1 MKSFEKNNI
10 YGFRRSKVTKSLCGA
25 ILGATIIFGG
35 NQLAEPVLGSLTDNF
50 ISTVHADEIENYAM
64 TYSLPGERPTKT
76 GNFEVTFIEV
86 DSNNKPTLKGYSTM
100 DMVHDLYK
108 NKPFEGARRTTH
120 VGAGEYSKG
129 WFLTYNDYDRANPD
143 ADKESPRNIFKKG
156 SMFYRGKAKEPFQV
170 VKTDL
175 VVDNA
180 NDLNNTGRFIV
191 YVKPTQT
198 AKVTSYAKPVTESNN
213 FSNPSRPNKQS
224 GYTSPEITEYLNT
237 INNPRN
243 SQPINSYRSNGQ
255 MTVDFLTLNRNKA
268 TGEQVQSGY
277 LTVQYK
283 ILSDNGQTEN
293 ADVYKVHPVGSGGTT
308 INVGVTEYTDG
319 WKINDSNLY
328 EANSVSSKLN
338 IRNQFEYNGKRYELV
353 TAEGII
359 NLNSN
364 EQNKGNY
371 VVYLKEYKNEEKD
384 KQGKHYLESQ
394 EKAKQFEAEKVAKE
408 KAAKVEQERIAK
420 EKAAKAEQERVVK
433 EKAAK
438 AEQERVA
445 KEKAAKTEAEKVAKE
460 KAAKAESE
468 KVAKEKAAKA
478 EQERIAKEKAAKAEA
493 ERVAKEKAVK
503 AEQERVAKEKA
514 AKAEAERVAKEKA
527 IKEKEALVEKAIE
540 EVNKS
545 EVMNLVTEKSEL
557 KVTRFI
563 DEEGK
568 DLKDPVEGEIK
579 ADKYIKNDK
588 GFITHEF
595 DKTETIE
602 GITTHKYKK
611 IVVDKGLPAIKEDET
626 LDTSKIS
633 NSNNAE
639 TPSKETKV
647 ENKSETT
654 KEVKSEKETTV
665 KPETKLEDK
674 SQSVKPDKKVD
685 EDKMANLVDEV
696 NNADEVKNLVAEKDE
711 LKVTKF
717 VTKDGKEIKEAEVG
731 EHKDKEIKDKDGN
744 VYELETTETKDGIT
758 TNVYKL
764 KETTAETNKVTSEE
778 NKETS
783 DNKEVTEGTK
793 SEVKEDV
800 KVEDN
805 KEVKSEK
812 VNESKPSDEVKNL
825 VAEKDELKVTRF
837 VTKDG
842 KEIKDAEVGEN
853 KNKEIK
859 DKDGNVYE
867 LETTETKDGITT
879 NVYKLKSKKSDEDKI
894 SDLVD
899 EVNKADEKDSDATK
913 ALVNKKEELKVTRF
927 LNDKGKEIKES
938 VVGENKDKE
947 IKDKDGNVYELE
959 STDTTDGI
967 TTNFYKLKKDKA
979 EEKSDDKKS
988 EKDLKSK
995 EDKKSDKEI
1004 KNETKDLKSE
1014 NKPSNKSNDS
1024 NSSSSKG
1031 FTQESGSSTR
1041 QLPNTNT
1048 GNEYGAALAGAS
1060 LLTVGL
1066 ASIAMRN
1073 KKFRSEK

>member
-10 YGFRRSKVTKSLCGA
+10 YGFRKSKVTKSLCGA

-35 NQLAEPVLGSLTDNF
+35 NQLTEPVLGSLTDNL

-76 GNFEVTFIEV
+76 GNFEVTFVEV

-143 ADKESPRNIFKKG
+143 ADQESPRNIFKKG
-156 SMFYRGKAKEPFQV
+156 SMFYRGRAKEPFQV

-198 AKVTSYAKPVTESNN
+198 ARVTSYAKPVTESNN
-213 FSNPSRPNKQS
+213 FSNQSRPNKQS

-283 ILSDNGQTEN
+283 ILSDDGQTEN

-384 KQGKHYLESQ
+384 KQSKYYLESQ
-394 EKAKQFEAEKVAKE
+394 EKAKQFEAERVA
-408 KAAKVEQERIAK
+408 
-420 EKAAKAEQERVVK
+420 K

-445 KEKAAKTEAEKVAKE
+445 KEKAAK
-460 KAAKAESE
+460 
-468 KVAKEKAAKA
+468 
-478 EQERIAKEKAAKAEA
+478 AEA
-493 ERVAKEKAVK
+493 ERVAKEKS
-503 AEQERVAKEKA
+503 

-540 EVNKS
+540 EVNKP

-563 DEEGK
+563 DEDGK

-626 LDTSKIS
+626 LETSKIS

-685 EDKMANLVDEV
+685 EDKISDLVDEV
-696 NNADEVKNLVAEKDE
+696 NNVDEVKNLVAEKDE
-711 LKVTKF
+711 LKVTRF
-717 VTKDGKEIKEAEVG
+717 VTKDGKEIKDAEVG

-778 NKETS
+778 NKE
-783 DNKEVTEGTK
+783 VTEDSKSETKENK

-805 KEVKSEK
+805 KETS
-812 VNESKPSDEVKNL
+812 NETKPSDEVKNL
-825 VAEKDELKVTRF
+825 VAEKDELKVTKF

-853 KNKEIK
+853 KDKEIK

-879 NVYKLKSKKSDEDKI
+879 NVYKLKSESKKSDEDKMAN
-894 SDLVD
+894 LVD
-899 EVNKADEKDSDATK
+899 EVNKADEKGSDATK
-913 ALVNKKEELKVTRF
+913 ALVNEKEELKVTRF

-967 TTNFYKLKKDKA
+967 TTNFYKLKEDKA

-1004 KNETKDLKSE
+1004 KDETKPLNKSE

-1024 NSSSSKG
+1024 NSSSSKE

>member
-10 YGFRRSKVTKSLCGA
+10 YGFRKSKVTKSLCGA

-120 VGAGEYSKG
+120 VGAGKYSKG

-143 ADKESPRNIFKKG
+143 ADQESPRNIFKKG

-170 VKTDL
+170 VKTNL
-175 VVDNA
+175 VVDNE
-180 NDLNNTGRFIV
+180 NDLSNTGRFIV

-198 AKVTSYAKPVTESNN
+198 ARVTSYAKPVTESN
-213 FSNPSRPNKQS
+213 S
-224 GYTSPEITEYLNT
+224 

-364 EQNKGNY
+364 EENKGNY

-384 KQGKHYLESQ
+384 KQGKYYLESQ
-394 EKAKQFEAEKVAKE
+394 EKAKQFEAERV
-408 KAAKVEQERIAK
+408 AK
-420 EKAAKAEQERVVK
+420 EKAAKAEQERVTKEKAAKAEAEKVAKEKAVKAEQERVAK

-445 KEKAAKTEAEKVAKE
+445 KEKAA
-460 KAAKAESE
+460 
-468 KVAKEKAAKA
+468 
-478 EQERIAKEKAAKAEA
+478 
-493 ERVAKEKAVK
+493 K

-540 EVNKS
+540 EVNKP
-545 EVMNLVTEKSEL
+545 EIMNLVTDKSEL

-563 DEEGK
+563 DEDGK

-654 KEVKSEKETTV
+654 KEVKSEKETTA

-674 SQSVKPDKKVD
+674 SQSVKPDKKAD
-685 EDKMANLVDEV
+685 EDKMSNLVDEV
-696 NNADEVKNLVAEKDE
+696 NNTDEVKNLVAEKDE
-711 LKVTKF
+711 LKVTRF

-805 KEVKSEK
+805 KETS
-812 VNESKPSDEVKNL
+812 NETKPSDEVKNL

-842 KEIKDAEVGEN
+842 KEIKEAEVGEN

-879 NVYKLKSKKSDEDKI
+879 NVYKLKSESKKSAEDKI

-899 EVNKADEKDSDATK
+899 EVNKVDEKDSDATK
-913 ALVNKKEELKVTRF
+913 ALVNEKEELKVTRF

-967 TTNFYKLKKDKA
+967 TTNFYKLKEDKA

-1004 KNETKDLKSE
+1004 KDETKSLNKSE

>member
-10 YGFRRSKVTKSLCGA
+10 YGFRKSKVTKSLCGA

-64 TYSLPGERPTKT
+64 TYSLPGDKPTKT

-120 VGAGEYSKG
+120 VGAGKYSKG

-143 ADKESPRNIFKKG
+143 ADQESPRNIFKKG

-170 VKTDL
+170 VKTNL
-175 VVDNA
+175 VVDNE
-180 NDLNNTGRFIV
+180 NDLSNTGRFIV

-198 AKVTSYAKPVTESNN
+198 AKVTSYAKPVTESN
-213 FSNPSRPNKQS
+213 S
-224 GYTSPEITEYLNT
+224 

-384 KQGKHYLESQ
+384 KQGKYYLESQ
-394 EKAKQFEAEKVAKE
+394 EKAKQFEAERV
-408 KAAKVEQERIAK
+408 AK
-420 EKAAKAEQERVVK
+420 EKAAKAEQER
-433 EKAAK
+433 
-438 AEQERVA
+438 
-445 KEKAAKTEAEKVAKE
+445 
-460 KAAKAESE
+460 
-468 KVAKEKAAKA
+468 VAKEKAAKA
-478 EQERIAKEKAAKAEA
+478 EQERIAKEKAAKAE
-493 ERVAKEKAVK
+493 
-503 AEQERVAKEKA
+503 QERVAKEKA
-514 AKAEAERVAKEKA
+514 AKAEAEKVAKEKAAKAEAERVAKEKAAKAEAERIAKEKA

-540 EVNKS
+540 EVNKP
-545 EVMNLVTEKSEL
+545 EIMNLVTDKSEL

-563 DEEGK
+563 DEDGK

-611 IVVDKGLPAIKEDET
+611 IVVDKGLPSIKEDET

-674 SQSVKPDKKVD
+674 SQSVKPDKKAD
-685 EDKMANLVDEV
+685 EDKMSNLVDEV
-696 NNADEVKNLVAEKDE
+696 NNTDEVKNLVAEKDE
-711 LKVTKF
+711 LKVTRF

-805 KEVKSEK
+805 KETS
-812 VNESKPSDEVKNL
+812 NETKPSDEVKNL

-842 KEIKDAEVGEN
+842 KEIKDAVIGEN
-853 KNKEIK
+853 KDKEIK

-879 NVYKLKSKKSDEDKI
+879 NVYKLKSETKKSDEDKI

-938 VVGENKDKE
+938 VVGENQDKG

-959 STDTTDGI
+959 SIDTADGI
-967 TTNFYKLKKDKA
+967 TTNFYKLKEDKT

-1004 KNETKDLKSE
+1004 KDETKSLNKSE
-1014 NKPSNKSNDS
+1014 NKPTNKSNDS

-1031 FTQESGSSTR
+1031 FSQESGSSTR
-1041 QLPNTNT
+1041 KLPNTNT

>member
-10 YGFRRSKVTKSLCGA
+10 YGFRKSKVTKSLCGA

-64 TYSLPGERPTKT
+64 TYSLPGDKPTKT
-76 GNFEVTFIEV
+76 GNFEVTFVEV

-129 WFLTYNDYDRANPD
+129 WFLTYSDYDRANPD

-198 AKVTSYAKPVTESNN
+198 ARVTSYAKPVTESN
-213 FSNPSRPNKQS
+213 S
-224 GYTSPEITEYLNT
+224 

-384 KQGKHYLESQ
+384 KQGKYYLESQ

-408 KAAKVEQERIAK
+408 KAAK
-420 EKAAKAEQERVVK
+420 
-433 EKAAK
+433 
-438 AEQERVA
+438 
-445 KEKAAKTEAEKVAKE
+445 
-460 KAAKAESE
+460 
-468 KVAKEKAAKA
+468 A
-478 EQERIAKEKAAKAEA
+478 EQERI
-493 ERVAKEKAVK
+493 
-503 AEQERVAKEKA
+503 
-514 AKAEAERVAKEKA
+514 AKEKA

-540 EVNKS
+540 EVNKP
-545 EVMNLVTEKSEL
+545 EIMNLVTDKSEL

-563 DEEGK
+563 DEDGK

-611 IVVDKGLPAIKEDET
+611 IVVDKGLPSIKEDET

>member
-10 YGFRRSKVTKSLCGA
+10 YGFRKSKVTKSLCGA

-35 NQLAEPVLGSLTDNF
+35 NQLTEPVLGSLTDNL

-76 GNFEVTFIEV
+76 GNFEVTFVEV

-143 ADKESPRNIFKKG
+143 ADQESPRNIFKKG
-156 SMFYRGKAKEPFQV
+156 SMFYRGRAKEPFQV

-198 AKVTSYAKPVTESNN
+198 ARVTSYAKPVTESNN
-213 FSNPSRPNKQS
+213 FSNQSRPNKQS

-283 ILSDNGQTEN
+283 ILSDDGQTEN

-384 KQGKHYLESQ
+384 KQSKYYLESQ
-394 EKAKQFEAEKVAKE
+394 EKAKQFEAERVA
-408 KAAKVEQERIAK
+408 
-420 EKAAKAEQERVVK
+420 K

-445 KEKAAKTEAEKVAKE
+445 KEKT
-460 KAAKAESE
+460 
-468 KVAKEKAAKA
+468 AKA
-478 EQERIAKEKAAKAEA
+478 EQERI
-493 ERVAKEKAVK
+493 
-503 AEQERVAKEKA
+503 AKEKA

-540 EVNKS
+540 EVNKP

-563 DEEGK
+563 DEDGK

-626 LDTSKIS
+626 LETSKIS

-685 EDKMANLVDEV
+685 EDKISDLVDEV
-696 NNADEVKNLVAEKDE
+696 NNVDEVKNLVAEKDE
-711 LKVTKF
+711 LKVTRF
-717 VTKDGKEIKEAEVG
+717 VTKDGKEIKDAEVG

-778 NKETS
+778 NKE
-783 DNKEVTEGTK
+783 VTEDSKSETKENK

-805 KEVKSEK
+805 KETS
-812 VNESKPSDEVKNL
+812 NETKPSDEVKNL
-825 VAEKDELKVTRF
+825 VAEKDELKVTKF

-853 KNKEIK
+853 KDKEIK

-879 NVYKLKSKKSDEDKI
+879 NVYKLKSESKKSDEDKMAN
-894 SDLVD
+894 LVD
-899 EVNKADEKDSDATK
+899 EVNKADEKGSDATK
-913 ALVNKKEELKVTRF
+913 ALVNEKEELKVTRF

-967 TTNFYKLKKDKA
+967 TTNFYKLKEDKA

-1004 KNETKDLKSE
+1004 KDETKPLNKSE

>member
-10 YGFRRSKVTKSLCGA
+10 YGFRKSKVTKSLCGA

-129 WFLTYNDYDRANPD
+129 WFLTYTDYDRANPD
-143 ADKESPRNIFKKG
+143 ADQESPRNIFKKG

-198 AKVTSYAKPVTESNN
+198 ARVTSYAKPVTEPNN
-213 FSNPSRPNKQS
+213 FSNQSRPNKQS

-384 KQGKHYLESQ
+384 KQGKYYLESQ
-394 EKAKQFEAEKVAKE
+394 EKAKQFEAERVS
-408 KAAKVEQERIAK
+408 K
-420 EKAAKAEQERVVK
+420 EKAAKAEQERVAK

-445 KEKAAKTEAEKVAKE
+445 KEKAAKTEAER
-460 KAAKAESE
+460 
-468 KVAKEKAAKA
+468 VAKEKAAKA
-478 EQERIAKEKAAKAEA
+478 EQERVAKEKAAKAEAEKVAKEKAAKAEA
-493 ERVAKEKAVK
+493 ERVAKEKAAK
-503 AEQERVAKEKA
+503 AEAEKVAKEKAAKAEAERVAKEKA
-514 AKAEAERVAKEKA
+514 AKAETERVAKEKA

-540 EVNKS
+540 EVNKP
-545 EVMNLVTEKSEL
+545 EIMNLVTDKSEL

-563 DEEGK
+563 DEDGK

-654 KEVKSEKETTV
+654 KEVKSEKETTA

-674 SQSVKPDKKVD
+674 SQSVKPDKKAD

-696 NNADEVKNLVAEKDE
+696 NNTDEVKNLVAEKDE
-711 LKVTKF
+711 LKVTRF

-731 EHKDKEIKDKDGN
+731 ENKDKEIKDKDGN

-805 KEVKSEK
+805 KETS
-812 VNESKPSDEVKNL
+812 NESKPSDEVKNL

-842 KEIKDAEVGEN
+842 KEIKDAVVGEN
-853 KNKEIK
+853 KDKEVK

-867 LETTETKDGITT
+867 LETTDTKDGITT
-879 NVYKLKSKKSDEDKI
+879 NVYKLKSESKKSAEDKI

-913 ALVNKKEELKVTRF
+913 ALVNEKEELKVTRF

-967 TTNFYKLKKDKA
+967 TTNFYKLKEDKS

-1004 KNETKDLKSE
+1004 KDETKPLNKSE

>member
-10 YGFRRSKVTKSLCGA
+10 YGFRKSKVTKSLCGA

-64 TYSLPGERPTKT
+64 TYSLPGDKPTKT
-76 GNFEVTFIEV
+76 GNFEVTFVEV

-120 VGAGEYSKG
+120 VGAGKYSKG

-143 ADKESPRNIFKKG
+143 ADQESPRNIFKKG

-170 VKTDL
+170 VKTNL
-175 VVDNA
+175 VVDNE
-180 NDLNNTGRFIV
+180 NDLSNTGRFIV

-198 AKVTSYAKPVTESNN
+198 AKVTSYAKPVTESN
-213 FSNPSRPNKQS
+213 S
-224 GYTSPEITEYLNT
+224 

-384 KQGKHYLESQ
+384 KQSKYYLESQ
-394 EKAKQFEAEKVAKE
+394 EKAKQFEAE
-408 KAAKVEQERIAK
+408 
-420 EKAAKAEQERVVK
+420 
-433 EKAAK
+433 
-438 AEQERVA
+438 RVA
-445 KEKAAKTEAEKVAKE
+445 KEKAAKTEAERIAKE
-460 KAAKAESE
+460 KSAKAE
-468 KVAKEKAAKA
+468 A
-478 EQERIAKEKAAKAEA
+478 ERIAKEKAA
-493 ERVAKEKAVK
+493 K

-540 EVNKS
+540 EVNKP

-563 DEEGK
+563 DEDGK

-611 IVVDKGLPAIKEDET
+611 IVVDKGLPSIKEDET

-674 SQSVKPDKKVD
+674 SQSVKPDKKAD
-685 EDKMANLVDEV
+685 EDKMSNLVDEV
-696 NNADEVKNLVAEKDE
+696 NNTDEVKNLVAEKDE
-711 LKVTKF
+711 LKVTRF

-825 VAEKDELKVTRF
+825 VAEKDELKVTKF

-842 KEIKDAEVGEN
+842 KEIKEAEVGEN
-853 KNKEIK
+853 KDKEVK

-867 LETTETKDGITT
+867 LETTDTKDGITT
-879 NVYKLKSKKSDEDKI
+879 NVYKLKSESKKSDEDKI

-913 ALVNKKEELKVTRF
+913 ALVNEKEELKVTRF

-967 TTNFYKLKKDKA
+967 TTNFYKLKEDKA

-1004 KNETKDLKSE
+1004 KNESKPLNKSE

-1031 FTQESGSSTR
+1031 FSQESGSSTR

-1073 KKFRSEK
+1073 KKIRSEK

>member
-10 YGFRRSKVTKSLCGA
+10 YGFRKSKVTKSLCGA

-120 VGAGEYSKG
+120 VGAGKYSKG

-143 ADKESPRNIFKKG
+143 ADQESPRNIFKKG

-170 VKTDL
+170 VKTNL
-175 VVDNA
+175 VVDNE
-180 NDLNNTGRFIV
+180 NDLSNTGRFIV

-198 AKVTSYAKPVTESNN
+198 AKVTSYAKPVTESN
-213 FSNPSRPNKQS
+213 S
-224 GYTSPEITEYLNT
+224 

-384 KQGKHYLESQ
+384 KQGKYYLESQ
-394 EKAKQFEAEKVAKE
+394 EKAKQFEAERVA
-408 KAAKVEQERIAK
+408 
-420 EKAAKAEQERVVK
+420 K

-445 KEKAAKTEAEKVAKE
+445 KEKAAKAEAEKVAKE
-460 KAAKAESE
+460 KAAKAEAE
-468 KVAKEKAAKA
+468 KV
-478 EQERIAKEKAAKAEA
+478 AKEKAAKAEA
-493 ERVAKEKAVK
+493 ERVAKEKA
-503 AEQERVAKEKA
+503 
-514 AKAEAERVAKEKA
+514 AKAEAERIAKEKA

-540 EVNKS
+540 EVNKP
-545 EVMNLVTEKSEL
+545 EIMNLVTDKSEL

-563 DEEGK
+563 DEDGK
-568 DLKDPVEGEIK
+568 DLKDPVEGEIR

-611 IVVDKGLPAIKEDET
+611 IVVDKGLPSIKEDET

-674 SQSVKPDKKVD
+674 SQSVKPDKKAD
-685 EDKMANLVDEV
+685 EDKMSNLVDEV
-696 NNADEVKNLVAEKDE
+696 NNTDEVKNLVAEKDE
-711 LKVTKF
+711 LKVTRF

-805 KEVKSEK
+805 KETS
-812 VNESKPSDEVKNL
+812 NETKPSDEVKNL

-842 KEIKDAEVGEN
+842 KEIKEAEVGEN

-879 NVYKLKSKKSDEDKI
+879 NVYKLKSESKKSAEDKI

-899 EVNKADEKDSDATK
+899 EVNKVDEKDSDATK
-913 ALVNKKEELKVTRF
+913 ALVNEKEELKVTRF

-967 TTNFYKLKKDKA
+967 TTNFYKLKEDKA

-1004 KNETKDLKSE
+1004 KDETKSLNKSE

>member
-10 YGFRRSKVTKSLCGA
+10 YGFRKSKVTKSLCGA

-64 TYSLPGERPTKT
+64 TYSLPGDKPTKT
-76 GNFEVTFIEV
+76 GNFEVTFVEV

-120 VGAGEYSKG
+120 VGAGKYSKG

-143 ADKESPRNIFKKG
+143 ADQESPRNIFKKG

-170 VKTDL
+170 VKTNL
-175 VVDNA
+175 VVDNE
-180 NDLNNTGRFIV
+180 NDLSNTGRFIV

-198 AKVTSYAKPVTESNN
+198 AKVTSYAKPVTESN
-213 FSNPSRPNKQS
+213 S
-224 GYTSPEITEYLNT
+224 

-384 KQGKHYLESQ
+384 KQSKYYLESQ
-394 EKAKQFEAEKVAKE
+394 EKAKQFEAE
-408 KAAKVEQERIAK
+408 
-420 EKAAKAEQERVVK
+420 
-433 EKAAK
+433 
-438 AEQERVA
+438 RVA
-445 KEKAAKTEAEKVAKE
+445 KEKAAKTEAERIAKE
-460 KAAKAESE
+460 KSAKAE
-468 KVAKEKAAKA
+468 A
-478 EQERIAKEKAAKAEA
+478 ERIAKEKAA
-493 ERVAKEKAVK
+493 K

-540 EVNKS
+540 EVNKP

-563 DEEGK
+563 DEDGK

-611 IVVDKGLPAIKEDET
+611 IVVDKGLPSIKEDET

-674 SQSVKPDKKVD
+674 SQSVKPDKKAD
-685 EDKMANLVDEV
+685 EDKMSNLVDEV
-696 NNADEVKNLVAEKDE
+696 NNTDEVKNLVAEKDE
-711 LKVTKF
+711 LKVTRF

-825 VAEKDELKVTRF
+825 VAEKDELKVTKF

-842 KEIKDAEVGEN
+842 KEIKEAE
-853 KNKEIK
+853 
-859 DKDGNVYE
+859 
-867 LETTETKDGITT
+867 
-879 NVYKLKSKKSDEDKI
+879 
-894 SDLVD
+894 
-899 EVNKADEKDSDATK
+899 
-913 ALVNKKEELKVTRF
+913 
-927 LNDKGKEIKES
+927 
-938 VVGENKDKE
+938 VGENKDKE
-947 IKDKDGNVYELE
+947 VKDKDGNVYELE

-967 TTNFYKLKKDKA
+967 TTNFYKLKEDKA

-1004 KNETKDLKSE
+1004 KNESKPLNKSE

-1031 FTQESGSSTR
+1031 FSQESGSSTR

-1073 KKFRSEK
+1073 KKIRSEK

>member
-10 YGFRRSKVTKSLCGA
+10 YGFRKSKVTKSLCGA

-64 TYSLPGERPTKT
+64 TYSLPGDKPTKT
-76 GNFEVTFIEV
+76 GNFEVTFVEV

-129 WFLTYNDYDRANPD
+129 WFLTYSDYDRANPD

-198 AKVTSYAKPVTESNN
+198 ARVTSYAKPVTESN
-213 FSNPSRPNKQS
+213 S
-224 GYTSPEITEYLNT
+224 

-384 KQGKHYLESQ
+384 KQGKYYLESQ
-394 EKAKQFEAEKVAKE
+394 EKAKQFEA
-408 KAAKVEQERIAK
+408 
-420 EKAAKAEQERVVK
+420 
-433 EKAAK
+433 
-438 AEQERVA
+438 
-445 KEKAAKTEAEKVAKE
+445 
-460 KAAKAESE
+460 E

-478 EQERIAKEKAAKAEA
+478 EQERIAKEKAAKAEQ
-493 ERVAKEKAVK
+493 ERVAKEKAAKAEQERVAKEKAAK

-527 IKEKEALVEKAIE
+527 AKAEAERIAKEKAIKEKEALVEKAIE
-540 EVNKS
+540 EVNKP
-545 EVMNLVTEKSEL
+545 EIMNLVTDKSEL

-563 DEEGK
+563 DEDGK

-611 IVVDKGLPAIKEDET
+611 IVVDKGLPSIKEDET

-696 NNADEVKNLVAEKDE
+696 NNVDEVKNLVAEKDE
-711 LKVTKF
+711 LKVTRF
-717 VTKDGKEIKEAEVG
+717 VTKDGKEIKDAEVG
-731 EHKDKEIKDKDGN
+731 EHKDKEIKGKDGN

-805 KEVKSEK
+805 KETS
-812 VNESKPSDEVKNL
+812 NETKPSDEVKNL
-825 VAEKDELKVTRF
+825 VAEKDELKVTKF

-853 KNKEIK
+853 KDKEIK

-867 LETTETKDGITT
+867 LETTDTKDGITT
-879 NVYKLKSKKSDEDKI
+879 NVYKLKSESKKTDEDKI

-938 VVGENKDKE
+938 VVGENQDKE

-959 STDTTDGI
+959 SIDTTDGI
-967 TTNFYKLKKDKA
+967 TTNFYKLKEDKT

-995 EDKKSDKEI
+995 ENKKSDKEI
-1004 KNETKDLKSE
+1004 KDETKSLNKSE
-1014 NKPSNKSNDS
+1014 NKPTNKSNDS

-1031 FTQESGSSTR
+1031 FSQESGSSTR
-1041 QLPNTNT
+1041 KLPNTNT

>member
-10 YGFRRSKVTKSLCGA
+10 YGFRKSKVTKSLCGA

-64 TYSLPGERPTKT
+64 TYSLPGDKPTKT
-76 GNFEVTFIEV
+76 GNFEVTFVEV

-120 VGAGEYSKG
+120 VGASEYSKG
-129 WFLTYNDYDRANPD
+129 WFLTYSDYDRANPD

-156 SMFYRGKAKEPFQV
+156 SMFYKGKAKEPFQV

-198 AKVTSYAKPVTESNN
+198 ARVTSYAKPVTESN
-213 FSNPSRPNKQS
+213 S
-224 GYTSPEITEYLNT
+224 

-277 LTVQYK
+277 LIVQYK
-283 ILSDNGQTEN
+283 ILLDDGQTEN

-384 KQGKHYLESQ
+384 KQSKYYLESQ
-394 EKAKQFEAEKVAKE
+394 EKVKQFEAERVAKE
-408 KAAKVEQERIAK
+408 KAAKAEQERVAKEKTAKAEQERIAK
-420 EKAAKAEQERVVK
+420 EKAAKAEQER
-433 EKAAK
+433 
-438 AEQERVA
+438 
-445 KEKAAKTEAEKVAKE
+445 
-460 KAAKAESE
+460 
-468 KVAKEKAAKA
+468 
-478 EQERIAKEKAAKAEA
+478 I
-493 ERVAKEKAVK
+493 
-503 AEQERVAKEKA
+503 AKEKA

-540 EVNKS
+540 EVNKP

-563 DEEGK
+563 DEDGK

-626 LDTSKIS
+626 LETSKIS

-685 EDKMANLVDEV
+685 EDKISDLVDEV
-696 NNADEVKNLVAEKDE
+696 NNVDEVKNLVAEKDE
-711 LKVTKF
+711 LKVTRF
-717 VTKDGKEIKEAEVG
+717 VTKDGKEIKDAEVG

-778 NKETS
+778 NKE
-783 DNKEVTEGTK
+783 VTEDSKSETKENK

-805 KEVKSEK
+805 KETS
-812 VNESKPSDEVKNL
+812 NETKPSDEVKNL
-825 VAEKDELKVTRF
+825 VAEKDELKVTKF

-853 KNKEIK
+853 KDKEIK

-879 NVYKLKSKKSDEDKI
+879 NVYKLKSESKKSDEDKMAN
-894 SDLVD
+894 LVD
-899 EVNKADEKDSDATK
+899 EVNKADEKGSDATK
-913 ALVNKKEELKVTRF
+913 ALVNEKEELKVTRF

-967 TTNFYKLKKDKA
+967 TTNFYKLKEDKA

-1004 KNETKDLKSE
+1004 KDETKPLNKSE

-1024 NSSSSKG
+1024 NSSSSKE

>member
-10 YGFRRSKVTKSLCGA
+10 YGFRKSKVTKSLCGA

-120 VGAGEYSKG
+120 VGAGKYSKG

-143 ADKESPRNIFKKG
+143 ADQESPRNIFKKG

-170 VKTDL
+170 VKTNL
-175 VVDNA
+175 VVDNE
-180 NDLNNTGRFIV
+180 NDLSNTGRFIV

-198 AKVTSYAKPVTESNN
+198 AKVTSYAKPVTESN
-213 FSNPSRPNKQS
+213 S
-224 GYTSPEITEYLNT
+224 

-384 KQGKHYLESQ
+384 KQGKYYLESQ
-394 EKAKQFEAEKVAKE
+394 EKAKQFEAERV
-408 KAAKVEQERIAK
+408 AK
-420 EKAAKAEQERVVK
+420 EKAAKAEQER
-433 EKAAK
+433 
-438 AEQERVA
+438 
-445 KEKAAKTEAEKVAKE
+445 
-460 KAAKAESE
+460 
-468 KVAKEKAAKA
+468 VAKEKAAKA
-478 EQERIAKEKAAKAEA
+478 EQERIAKEKAAKAEQ
-493 ERVAKEKAVK
+493 ERVAKEEAAK
-503 AEQERVAKEKA
+503 AEAEKVAKEKAAKAEAEKVAKEKAAKAEAERVAKEKA
-514 AKAEAERVAKEKA
+514 AKAEAERIAKEKA

-540 EVNKS
+540 EVNKP
-545 EVMNLVTEKSEL
+545 EIMNLVTDKSEL

-563 DEEGK
+563 DEDGK

-579 ADKYIKNDK
+579 SDKYIKNDK

-611 IVVDKGLPAIKEDET
+611 IVVDKGLPSIKEDET

-674 SQSVKPDKKVD
+674 SQSVKPDKKAD
-685 EDKMANLVDEV
+685 EDKMSNLVDEV
-696 NNADEVKNLVAEKDE
+696 NNTDEVKNLVAEKDE
-711 LKVTKF
+711 LKVTRF

-805 KEVKSEK
+805 KETS
-812 VNESKPSDEVKNL
+812 NETKPSDEVKNL

-842 KEIKDAEVGEN
+842 KEIKEAEVGEN

-879 NVYKLKSKKSDEDKI
+879 NVYKLKSESKKTDEDKI

-899 EVNKADEKDSDATK
+899 EVNKADERDSDATK

-938 VVGENKDKE
+938 VVGENQDKE

-959 STDTTDGI
+959 SIDTTDGI
-967 TTNFYKLKKDKA
+967 TTNFYKLKEDKT

-1004 KNETKDLKSE
+1004 KDETKSLNKSE
-1014 NKPSNKSNDS
+1014 NKPTNKSNDS

-1031 FTQESGSSTR
+1031 FSQESGSSTR
-1041 QLPNTNT
+1041 KLPNTNT

>member
-10 YGFRRSKVTKSLCGA
+10 YGFRKSKVTKSLCGA

-120 VGAGEYSKG
+120 VGAGKYSKG

-143 ADKESPRNIFKKG
+143 ADQESPRNIFKKG

-170 VKTDL
+170 VKTNL
-175 VVDNA
+175 VVDNE
-180 NDLNNTGRFIV
+180 NDLSNTGRFIV

-198 AKVTSYAKPVTESNN
+198 AKVTSYAKPVTESN
-213 FSNPSRPNKQS
+213 S
-224 GYTSPEITEYLNT
+224 

-384 KQGKHYLESQ
+384 KQGKYYLESQ
-394 EKAKQFEAEKVAKE
+394 EKAKQFEAERV
-408 KAAKVEQERIAK
+408 AK
-420 EKAAKAEQERVVK
+420 EKAAKAEQER
-433 EKAAK
+433 
-438 AEQERVA
+438 
-445 KEKAAKTEAEKVAKE
+445 
-460 KAAKAESE
+460 
-468 KVAKEKAAKA
+468 VAKEKAAKA
-478 EQERIAKEKAAKAEA
+478 EQERIAKEKAAKAEQ
-493 ERVAKEKAVK
+493 ERVAKEEAAK
-503 AEQERVAKEKA
+503 AEAEKVAKEKAAKAEAEKVAKEKAAKAEAERVAKEKA
-514 AKAEAERVAKEKA
+514 AKAEAERIAKEKA

-540 EVNKS
+540 EVNKP
-545 EVMNLVTEKSEL
+545 EIMNLVTDKSEL

-563 DEEGK
+563 DEDGK

-579 ADKYIKNDK
+579 SDKYIKNDK

-611 IVVDKGLPAIKEDET
+611 IVVDKGLPSIKEDET

-674 SQSVKPDKKVD
+674 SQSVKPDKKAD
-685 EDKMANLVDEV
+685 EDKMSNLVDEV
-696 NNADEVKNLVAEKDE
+696 NNTDEVKNLVAEKDE
-711 LKVTKF
+711 LKVTRF

-805 KEVKSEK
+805 KETS
-812 VNESKPSDEVKNL
+812 NETKPSDEIKNL

-879 NVYKLKSKKSDEDKI
+879 NVYKLKSESKKSAEDKI

-913 ALVNKKEELKVTRF
+913 ALVNEKEELKVTRF

-967 TTNFYKLKKDKA
+967 TTNFYKLKEDKA

-1004 KNETKDLKSE
+1004 KDETKPLDLKSD

-1024 NSSSSKG
+1024 NNSSSKG
-1031 FTQESGSSTR
+1031 FSQESGSSTR

>member
-10 YGFRRSKVTKSLCGA
+10 YGFRKSKVTKSLCGA

-64 TYSLPGERPTKT
+64 TYSLPGDKPTKT
-76 GNFEVTFIEV
+76 GNFEVTFVEV

-129 WFLTYNDYDRANPD
+129 WFLTYSDYDRANPD

-198 AKVTSYAKPVTESNN
+198 ARVTSYAKPVTESN
-213 FSNPSRPNKQS
+213 S
-224 GYTSPEITEYLNT
+224 

-384 KQGKHYLESQ
+384 KQGKYYLESQ

-408 KAAKVEQERIAK
+408 KAAKAEQERIAK
-420 EKAAKAEQERVVK
+420 EKAV
-433 EKAAK
+433 K

-445 KEKAAKTEAEKVAKE
+445 KEKAA
-460 KAAKAESE
+460 
-468 KVAKEKAAKA
+468 
-478 EQERIAKEKAAKAEA
+478 
-493 ERVAKEKAVK
+493 K

-527 IKEKEALVEKAIE
+527 AKAEAERIAKEKAIKEKEALVEKAIE
-540 EVNKS
+540 EVNKP
-545 EVMNLVTEKSEL
+545 EIMNLVTDKSEL

-563 DEEGK
+563 DEDGK

-611 IVVDKGLPAIKEDET
+611 IVVDKGLPSIKEDET

-696 NNADEVKNLVAEKDE
+696 NNVDEVKNLVAEKDE
-711 LKVTKF
+711 LKVTRF
-717 VTKDGKEIKEAEVG
+717 VTKDGKEIKDAEVG
-731 EHKDKEIKDKDGN
+731 EHKDKEIKGKDGN

-805 KEVKSEK
+805 KETS
-812 VNESKPSDEVKNL
+812 NETKPSDEVKNL

-842 KEIKDAEVGEN
+842 KEIKNAEVGEN
-853 KNKEIK
+853 KDKEIK

-879 NVYKLKSKKSDEDKI
+879 NVYKLKSESKKSDEDKI

-899 EVNKADEKDSDATK
+899 EVNKSDEKDSDATK

-967 TTNFYKLKKDKA
+967 TTNFYKLKEDKA
-979 EEKSDDKKS
+979 EEKSDNKKS

>member
-10 YGFRRSKVTKSLCGA
+10 YGFRKSKVTKSLCGA

-64 TYSLPGERPTKT
+64 TYSLPGDKPTKT
-76 GNFEVTFIEV
+76 GNFEVTFVEV

-120 VGAGEYSKG
+120 VGASEYSKG
-129 WFLTYNDYDRANPD
+129 WFLTYSDYDRANPD

-198 AKVTSYAKPVTESNN
+198 ARVTSYAKPVTESN
-213 FSNPSRPNKQS
+213 S
-224 GYTSPEITEYLNT
+224 

-283 ILSDNGQTEN
+283 ILLDDGQTEN

-384 KQGKHYLESQ
+384 KQSKYYLESQ
-394 EKAKQFEAEKVAKE
+394 EKVKQFEAERVA
-408 KAAKVEQERIAK
+408 
-420 EKAAKAEQERVVK
+420 K

-445 KEKAAKTEAEKVAKE
+445 KEKAAK
-460 KAAKAESE
+460 
-468 KVAKEKAAKA
+468 
-478 EQERIAKEKAAKAEA
+478 AEA
-493 ERVAKEKAVK
+493 
-503 AEQERVAKEKA
+503 ERVAKEKA

-540 EVNKS
+540 EVNKP

-563 DEEGK
+563 DEDGK

-588 GFITHEF
+588 GFTTHEF

-665 KPETKLEDK
+665 KSETKLEDK
-674 SQSVKPDKKVD
+674 SQSVKPDKKAD
-685 EDKMANLVDEV
+685 EDKMSNLVDEV
-696 NNADEVKNLVAEKDE
+696 NNTDEVKNLVAEKDE
-711 LKVTKF
+711 LKVARF
-717 VTKDGKEIKEAEVG
+717 VTKDGKEIKNAEVG
-731 EHKDKEIKDKDGN
+731 ENKDKEIKDKDGN

-778 NKETS
+778 NKE
-783 DNKEVTEGTK
+783 VTEDSKSETKENK

-805 KEVKSEK
+805 KETS
-812 VNESKPSDEVKNL
+812 NETKPSDEVKNL

-842 KEIKDAEVGEN
+842 KEIKEAEVGEN

-879 NVYKLKSKKSDEDKI
+879 NVYKLKSESKKSAEDKI

-913 ALVNKKEELKVTRF
+913 ALVNEKEELKVTRF

-967 TTNFYKLKKDKA
+967 TSNFYKLKEDKV
-979 EEKSDDKKS
+979 EDKKS

-1004 KNETKDLKSE
+1004 KDETKPLNKSE

-1024 NSSSSKG
+1024 NSSYSKG

>member
-10 YGFRRSKVTKSLCGA
+10 YGFRKSKVTKSLCGA

-64 TYSLPGERPTKT
+64 TYSLPGDKPTKT
-76 GNFEVTFIEV
+76 GNFEVTFVEV

-129 WFLTYNDYDRANPD
+129 WFLTYSDYDRANPD

-198 AKVTSYAKPVTESNN
+198 ARVTSYAKPVTESN
-213 FSNPSRPNKQS
+213 S
-224 GYTSPEITEYLNT
+224 

-384 KQGKHYLESQ
+384 KQGKYYLESQ
-394 EKAKQFEAEKVAKE
+394 EKAKQFEA
-408 KAAKVEQERIAK
+408 
-420 EKAAKAEQERVVK
+420 
-433 EKAAK
+433 
-438 AEQERVA
+438 
-445 KEKAAKTEAEKVAKE
+445 
-460 KAAKAESE
+460 E

-478 EQERIAKEKAAKAEA
+478 EQERIAKEKAAKAEQ
-493 ERVAKEKAVK
+493 ERVAKEKAAKAEQERVAKEKAAK

-527 IKEKEALVEKAIE
+527 AKAEAERVAKEKAAKAEAERIAKEKAIKEKEALVEKAIE
-540 EVNKS
+540 EVNKP
-545 EVMNLVTEKSEL
+545 EIMNLVTDKSEL

-563 DEEGK
+563 DEDGK

-611 IVVDKGLPAIKEDET
+611 IVVDKGLPSIKEDET

-696 NNADEVKNLVAEKDE
+696 NNVDEVKNLVAEKDE
-711 LKVTKF
+711 LKVTRF
-717 VTKDGKEIKEAEVG
+717 VTKDGKEIKNAEVG
-731 EHKDKEIKDKDGN
+731 ENKDKEIKDKDGN

-764 KETTAETNKVTSEE
+764 KSE
-778 NKETS
+778 
-783 DNKEVTEGTK
+783 
-793 SEVKEDV
+793 
-800 KVEDN
+800 
-805 KEVKSEK
+805 
-812 VNESKPSDEVKNL
+812 
-825 VAEKDELKVTRF
+825 
-837 VTKDG
+837 
-842 KEIKDAEVGEN
+842 
-853 KNKEIK
+853 
-859 DKDGNVYE
+859 
-867 LETTETKDGITT
+867 
-879 NVYKLKSKKSDEDKI
+879 SKKSDEDKI

-899 EVNKADEKDSDATK
+899 EVNKSDEKDSDATK

-967 TTNFYKLKKDKA
+967 TTNFYKLKEDKA
-979 EEKSDDKKS
+979 EEKSDNKKS

-1004 KNETKDLKSE
+1004 KDDTKSLDLKSE

-1024 NSSSSKG
+1024 DNSSSKG
-1031 FTQESGSSTR
+1031 FTKESGSSTR

-1048 GNEYGAALAGAS
+1048 GNEYSAALAGAS

>member
-10 YGFRRSKVTKSLCGA
+10 YGFRKSKVTKSLCGA

-64 TYSLPGERPTKT
+64 TYSLPGDKPTKT
-76 GNFEVTFIEV
+76 GNFEVTFVEV

-129 WFLTYNDYDRANPD
+129 WFLTYSDYDRANPD

-198 AKVTSYAKPVTESNN
+198 ARVTSYAKPVTESN
-213 FSNPSRPNKQS
+213 S
-224 GYTSPEITEYLNT
+224 

-420 EKAAKAEQERVVK
+420 EKAAKAEQERVTK

-438 AEQERVA
+438 AEQERVS
-445 KEKAAKTEAEKVAKE
+445 KEKAAKTEAE
-460 KAAKAESE
+460 
-468 KVAKEKAAKA
+468 
-478 EQERIAKEKAAKAEA
+478 RI
-493 ERVAKEKAVK
+493 
-503 AEQERVAKEKA
+503 AKEKA

-540 EVNKS
+540 EVNKP
-545 EVMNLVTEKSEL
+545 EIMNLVTDKSEL

-563 DEEGK
+563 DEDGK

-654 KEVKSEKETTV
+654 KEVKSEKETTA

-674 SQSVKPDKKVD
+674 SQSVKPDKKAD

-696 NNADEVKNLVAEKDE
+696 NNTDEVKNLVAEKDE
-711 LKVTKF
+711 LKVTRF

-805 KEVKSEK
+805 KETS
-812 VNESKPSDEVKNL
+812 NESKPSDEVKNL

-842 KEIKDAEVGEN
+842 KEIKDAVVGEN
-853 KNKEIK
+853 KDKEVK

-867 LETTETKDGITT
+867 LETTDTKDGITT
-879 NVYKLKSKKSDEDKI
+879 NVYKLKSESKKTDEDKI

-913 ALVNKKEELKVTRF
+913 ALVNEKEELKVTRF

-967 TTNFYKLKKDKA
+967 TTNFYKLKEDKS

-1004 KNETKDLKSE
+1004 KDETKPLNKSE

>member
-10 YGFRRSKVTKSLCGA
+10 YGFRKSKVTKSLCGA

-64 TYSLPGERPTKT
+64 TYSLPGDKPTKT
-76 GNFEVTFIEV
+76 GNFEVTFVEV

-129 WFLTYNDYDRANPD
+129 WFLTYSDYDRANPD

-198 AKVTSYAKPVTESNN
+198 ARVTSYAKPVTESN
-213 FSNPSRPNKQS
+213 S
-224 GYTSPEITEYLNT
+224 

-293 ADVYKVHPVGSGGTT
+293 ADVYIYKVHPVGSGGTT

-394 EKAKQFEAEKVAKE
+394 EKAKQFEAE
-408 KAAKVEQERIAK
+408 
-420 EKAAKAEQERVVK
+420 
-433 EKAAK
+433 
-438 AEQERVA
+438 
-445 KEKAAKTEAEKVAKE
+445 
-460 KAAKAESE
+460 
-468 KVAKEKAAKA
+468 
-478 EQERIAKEKAAKAEA
+478 
-493 ERVAKEKAVK
+493 
-503 AEQERVAKEKA
+503 RVAKEKA

-540 EVNKS
+540 EVNKP

-563 DEEGK
+563 DEDGK
-568 DLKDPVEGEIK
+568 DLKEPVEGEIK

-674 SQSVKPDKKVD
+674 SQSVKPDKKAD

-696 NNADEVKNLVAEKDE
+696 NNTDEVKNLVAEKDE
-711 LKVTKF
+711 LKVTRF

-731 EHKDKEIKDKDGN
+731 KHKDKEIKDKDGN

-778 NKETS
+778 NKE
-783 DNKEVTEGTK
+783 VTEDSKSEIKEETKSETKENK

-805 KEVKSEK
+805 KETS
-812 VNESKPSDEVKNL
+812 NETKPSDEVKNL

-842 KEIKDAEVGEN
+842 KEIK
-853 KNKEIK
+853 
-859 DKDGNVYE
+859 
-867 LETTETKDGITT
+867 
-879 NVYKLKSKKSDEDKI
+879 
-894 SDLVD
+894 
-899 EVNKADEKDSDATK
+899 
-913 ALVNKKEELKVTRF
+913 
-927 LNDKGKEIKES
+927 ES

-959 STDTTDGI
+959 LIST
-967 TTNFYKLKKDKA
+967 N
-979 EEKSDDKKS
+979 
-988 EKDLKSK
+988 
-995 EDKKSDKEI
+995 
-1004 KNETKDLKSE
+1004 
-1014 NKPSNKSNDS
+1014 
-1024 NSSSSKG
+1024 
-1031 FTQESGSSTR
+1031 
-1041 QLPNTNT
+1041 
-1048 GNEYGAALAGAS
+1048 
-1060 LLTVGL
+1060 
-1066 ASIAMRN
+1066 
-1073 KKFRSEK
+1073 

>member
-10 YGFRRSKVTKSLCGA
+10 YGFRKSKVTKSLCGA

-64 TYSLPGERPTKT
+64 TYSLPGDKPTKT
-76 GNFEVTFIEV
+76 GNFEVTFVEV

-120 VGAGEYSKG
+120 VGASEYSKG
-129 WFLTYNDYDRANPD
+129 WFLTYSDYDRANPD

-198 AKVTSYAKPVTESNN
+198 ARVTSYAKPVTESN
-213 FSNPSRPNKQS
+213 S
-224 GYTSPEITEYLNT
+224 

-283 ILSDNGQTEN
+283 ILLDDGQTEN

-384 KQGKHYLESQ
+384 KQSKYYLESQ
-394 EKAKQFEAEKVAKE
+394 EKVKQFEAERVA
-408 KAAKVEQERIAK
+408 
-420 EKAAKAEQERVVK
+420 K

-445 KEKAAKTEAEKVAKE
+445 KEKT
-460 KAAKAESE
+460 
-468 KVAKEKAAKA
+468 AKA
-478 EQERIAKEKAAKAEA
+478 EQERI
-493 ERVAKEKAVK
+493 
-503 AEQERVAKEKA
+503 AKEKA

-540 EVNKS
+540 EVNKP

-563 DEEGK
+563 DEDGK

-588 GFITHEF
+588 GFTTHEF

-611 IVVDKGLPAIKEDET
+611 IIVDKGLPAIKEDET

-665 KPETKLEDK
+665 KSETKLEDK
-674 SQSVKPDKKVD
+674 SQSVKPDKKAD
-685 EDKMANLVDEV
+685 EDKMSNLVDEV
-696 NNADEVKNLVAEKDE
+696 NNTDEVKNLVAEKDE
-711 LKVTKF
+711 LKVARF
-717 VTKDGKEIKEAEVG
+717 VIKDGKEIKNAEVG
-731 EHKDKEIKDKDGN
+731 ENKDKEIKDKDGN

-778 NKETS
+778 NKE
-783 DNKEVTEGTK
+783 VTEDSKSETKENK

-805 KEVKSEK
+805 KETS
-812 VNESKPSDEVKNL
+812 NETKPSDEVKNL

-842 KEIKDAEVGEN
+842 KEIKESVVGEN
-853 KNKEIK
+853 KDKEIK
-859 DKDGNVYE
+859 DKDGNIYE

-879 NVYKLKSKKSDEDKI
+879 NVYKLKSESKKSDEDKI

-899 EVNKADEKDSDATK
+899 EVNKADEKGSDATK
-913 ALVNKKEELKVTRF
+913 ALVNEKEELKVTRF

-967 TTNFYKLKKDKA
+967 TTNFYKLKEDKA

-1004 KNETKDLKSE
+1004 KDETKPLNKSE

>member
-10 YGFRRSKVTKSLCGA
+10 YGFRKSKVTKSLCGA

-35 NQLAEPVLGSLTDNF
+35 NQLTEPVLGSLTDNL

-76 GNFEVTFIEV
+76 GNFEVTFVEV

-143 ADKESPRNIFKKG
+143 ADQESPRNIFKKG
-156 SMFYRGKAKEPFQV
+156 SMFYRGRAKEPFQV

-198 AKVTSYAKPVTESNN
+198 ARVTSYAKPVTESNN
-213 FSNPSRPNKQS
+213 FSNQSRPNKQS

-283 ILSDNGQTEN
+283 ILSDDGQTEN

-384 KQGKHYLESQ
+384 KQSKYYLESQ
-394 EKAKQFEAEKVAKE
+394 EKAKQFEAERVA
-408 KAAKVEQERIAK
+408 
-420 EKAAKAEQERVVK
+420 K

-445 KEKAAKTEAEKVAKE
+445 KEKAAKAEAERVAKE
-460 KAAKAESE
+460 KSAKAE
-468 KVAKEKAAKA
+468 A
-478 EQERIAKEKAAKAEA
+478 ERVAKEKAAKAEA
-493 ERVAKEKAVK
+493 ERVTKEKAAK
-503 AEQERVAKEKA
+503 AEQERVAKEKTAKAEQERIAKEKA

-540 EVNKS
+540 EVNKP

-563 DEEGK
+563 DEDGK

-626 LDTSKIS
+626 LETSKIS

-685 EDKMANLVDEV
+685 EDKISDLVDEV
-696 NNADEVKNLVAEKDE
+696 NNVDEVKNLVAEKDE
-711 LKVTKF
+711 LKVTRF
-717 VTKDGKEIKEAEVG
+717 VTKDGKEIKDAEVG

-778 NKETS
+778 NKE
-783 DNKEVTEGTK
+783 VTEDSKSETKENK

-805 KEVKSEK
+805 KETS
-812 VNESKPSDEVKNL
+812 NETKPSDEVKNL
-825 VAEKDELKVTRF
+825 VAEKDELKVTKF

-853 KNKEIK
+853 KDKEIK

-879 NVYKLKSKKSDEDKI
+879 NVYKLKSESKKSDEDKMAN
-894 SDLVD
+894 LVD
-899 EVNKADEKDSDATK
+899 EVNKADEKGSDATK
-913 ALVNKKEELKVTRF
+913 ALVNEKEELKVTRF
-927 LNDKGKEIKES
+927 LNDKGKKIKES

-967 TTNFYKLKKDKA
+967 TTNFYKLKEDKA

-1004 KNETKDLKSE
+1004 KDETKPLNKSE

>member
-10 YGFRRSKVTKSLCGA
+10 YGFRKSKVTKSLCGA

-64 TYSLPGERPTKT
+64 TYSLPGDKPTKT
-76 GNFEVTFIEV
+76 GNFEVTFVEV

-129 WFLTYNDYDRANPD
+129 WFLTYSDYDRANPD

-198 AKVTSYAKPVTESNN
+198 ARVTSYAKPVTESN
-213 FSNPSRPNKQS
+213 S
-224 GYTSPEITEYLNT
+224 

-394 EKAKQFEAEKVAKE
+394 EKAKQFEAERVA
-408 KAAKVEQERIAK
+408 
-420 EKAAKAEQERVVK
+420 K

-445 KEKAAKTEAEKVAKE
+445 KEKAAK
-460 KAAKAESE
+460 
-468 KVAKEKAAKA
+468 A
-478 EQERIAKEKAAKAEA
+478 EQ
-493 ERVAKEKAVK
+493 
-503 AEQERVAKEKA
+503 
-514 AKAEAERVAKEKA
+514 ERVAKEKA

-540 EVNKS
+540 EVNKP

-563 DEEGK
+563 DEDGK
-568 DLKDPVEGEIK
+568 DLKEPVEGEIK

-674 SQSVKPDKKVD
+674 SQSVKPDKKAD

-696 NNADEVKNLVAEKDE
+696 NNTDEVKNLVAEKDE
-711 LKVTKF
+711 LKVTRF

-783 DNKEVTEGTK
+783 DNKEVTEGNK
-793 SEVKEDV
+793 SEAKEDV

-837 VTKDG
+837 ITKDG

-853 KNKEIK
+853 KDKEIK

-879 NVYKLKSKKSDEDKI
+879 NVYKLKSETKKSDEDKI

-899 EVNKADEKDSDATK
+899 EVNKADEKNSDATK
-913 ALVNKKEELKVTRF
+913 SLVNEKEELKVTRF

-947 IKDKDGNVYELE
+947 IKDKEIKDKDGNVYELE

-967 TTNFYKLKKDKA
+967 TTNFYKLKEDKT

-1004 KNETKDLKSE
+1004 KDETKSLDLKSE
-1014 NKPSNKSNDS
+1014 NKPSNKSNNS

>member
-10 YGFRRSKVTKSLCGA
+10 YGFRKSKVTKSLCGA

-64 TYSLPGERPTKT
+64 TYSLPGDKPTKT
-76 GNFEVTFIEV
+76 GNFEVTFVEV

-129 WFLTYNDYDRANPD
+129 WFLTYSDYDRANPD

-198 AKVTSYAKPVTESNN
+198 ARVTSYAKPVTESN
-213 FSNPSRPNKQS
+213 S
-224 GYTSPEITEYLNT
+224 

-384 KQGKHYLESQ
+384 KQGKYYLESQ
-394 EKAKQFEAEKVAKE
+394 EKAKQFEA
-408 KAAKVEQERIAK
+408 
-420 EKAAKAEQERVVK
+420 
-433 EKAAK
+433 
-438 AEQERVA
+438 
-445 KEKAAKTEAEKVAKE
+445 
-460 KAAKAESE
+460 E

-478 EQERIAKEKAAKAEA
+478 EQERIAKEKAAKAEQ
-493 ERVAKEKAVK
+493 ERVAKEKAAK

-527 IKEKEALVEKAIE
+527 AKAEAERVAKEKAAKAEAERIAKEKAIKEKEALVEKAIE
-540 EVNKS
+540 EVNKP
-545 EVMNLVTEKSEL
+545 EIMNLVTDKSEL

-563 DEEGK
+563 DEDGK

-611 IVVDKGLPAIKEDET
+611 IVVDKGLPSIKEDET

-696 NNADEVKNLVAEKDE
+696 NNV
-711 LKVTKF
+711 
-717 VTKDGKEIKEAEVG
+717 
-731 EHKDKEIKDKDGN
+731 
-744 VYELETTETKDGIT
+744 
-758 TNVYKL
+758 
-764 KETTAETNKVTSEE
+764 
-778 NKETS
+778 
-783 DNKEVTEGTK
+783 
-793 SEVKEDV
+793 
-800 KVEDN
+800 
-805 KEVKSEK
+805 
-812 VNESKPSDEVKNL
+812 DEVKNL

-842 KEIKDAEVGEN
+842 KEIKNAEVGEN
-853 KNKEIK
+853 KDKEIK
-859 DKDGNVYE
+859 DKDGNIYE

-879 NVYKLKSKKSDEDKI
+879 NVYKLKSESKKSDEDKI

-899 EVNKADEKDSDATK
+899 EVNKSDEKDSDATK

-967 TTNFYKLKKDKA
+967 TTNFYKLKEDKA
-979 EEKSDDKKS
+979 EEKSDNKKS

-1004 KNETKDLKSE
+1004 KDDTKSLDLKSE

-1024 NSSSSKG
+1024 DNSSSKG
-1031 FTQESGSSTR
+1031 FTKESGSSTR

-1048 GNEYGAALAGAS
+1048 GNEYSAALAGAS

>member
-10 YGFRRSKVTKSLCGA
+10 YGFRKSKVTKSLCGA

-64 TYSLPGERPTKT
+64 TYSLPGDKPTKT

-120 VGAGEYSKG
+120 VGAGKYSKG

-170 VKTDL
+170 VKTNL
-175 VVDNA
+175 VVDNE
-180 NDLNNTGRFIV
+180 NDLSNTGRFIV

-198 AKVTSYAKPVTESNN
+198 SRVTSYAKPVTESN
-213 FSNPSRPNKQS
+213 S
-224 GYTSPEITEYLNT
+224 

-384 KQGKHYLESQ
+384 KQSKYYLESQ
-394 EKAKQFEAEKVAKE
+394 EKAKQFEAERVAKE
-408 KAAKVEQERIAK
+408 KAAKV
-420 EKAAKAEQERVVK
+420 
-433 EKAAK
+433 
-438 AEQERVA
+438 
-445 KEKAAKTEAEKVAKE
+445 
-460 KAAKAESE
+460 
-468 KVAKEKAAKA
+468 
-478 EQERIAKEKAAKAEA
+478 EA

-503 AEQERVAKEKA
+503 AEAERIAKEKA
-514 AKAEAERVAKEKA
+514 VKAEQERIAKEKA

-540 EVNKS
+540 EVNKP

-557 KVTRFI
+557 KLTRFI
-563 DEEGK
+563 DEDGK

-674 SQSVKPDKKVD
+674 SQSVKPDKKAD
-685 EDKMANLVDEV
+685 EDKMSNLVDEV
-696 NNADEVKNLVAEKDE
+696 NNTDEVKNLVAEKDE
-711 LKVTKF
+711 LKVTRF

-731 EHKDKEIKDKDGN
+731 EHKNKEIKDKDGN
-744 VYELETTETKDGIT
+744 VYELETTETKDGITTNVYKLKETTETKDGIT

-812 VNESKPSDEVKNL
+812 VNEFKPSDEVKNL
-825 VAEKDELKVTRF
+825 VAEKDELKVTKF

-853 KNKEIK
+853 KDKEIK

-867 LETTETKDGITT
+867 LETTDTKDGITT
-879 NVYKLKSKKSDEDKI
+879 NVYKLKSESKKTDEDKI

-938 VVGENKDKE
+938 VVGENQDKE

-959 STDTTDGI
+959 SIDTTDGI
-967 TTNFYKLKKDKA
+967 TTNFYKLKEDKT

-995 EDKKSDKEI
+995 ENKKSDKEI
-1004 KNETKDLKSE
+1004 KDETKSLNKSE
-1014 NKPSNKSNDS
+1014 NKPTNKSNDS

-1031 FTQESGSSTR
+1031 FSQESGSSTR
-1041 QLPNTNT
+1041 KLPNTNT

>member
-10 YGFRRSKVTKSLCGA
+10 YGFRKSKVTKSLCGA

-64 TYSLPGERPTKT
+64 TYSLPGDKPTKT

-120 VGAGEYSKG
+120 VGAGKYSKG

-143 ADKESPRNIFKKG
+143 ADQESPRNIFKKG
-156 SMFYRGKAKEPFQV
+156 SMFYRGKSKEPFQV

-175 VVDNA
+175 VVNNE
-180 NDLNNTGRFIV
+180 NDLSNTGRFIV

-198 AKVTSYAKPVTESNN
+198 ARVTSYAKPVTESN
-213 FSNPSRPNKQS
+213 S
-224 GYTSPEITEYLNT
+224 
-237 INNPRN
+237 INNQRN

-384 KQGKHYLESQ
+384 KQGKYYLESQ
-394 EKAKQFEAEKVAKE
+394 EKAKQFEAERVS
-408 KAAKVEQERIAK
+408 K
-420 EKAAKAEQERVVK
+420 EKAAKAEQERVAK

-445 KEKAAKTEAEKVAKE
+445 KEKAAKTEAER
-460 KAAKAESE
+460 
-468 KVAKEKAAKA
+468 VAKEKAAKA
-478 EQERIAKEKAAKAEA
+478 EQERVAKEKAAKAEAEKVAKEKAAKAEA
-493 ERVAKEKAVK
+493 ERVAKEKAAK
-503 AEQERVAKEKA
+503 AEAEKVAKEKAAKAEAERVAKEKA
-514 AKAEAERVAKEKA
+514 AKAETERVAKEKA

-540 EVNKS
+540 EVNKP
-545 EVMNLVTEKSEL
+545 EIMNLVTDKSEL

-563 DEEGK
+563 DEDGK

-654 KEVKSEKETTV
+654 KEVKSEKETTA

-674 SQSVKPDKKVD
+674 SQSVKPDKKAD

-696 NNADEVKNLVAEKDE
+696 NNTDEVKNLVAEKDE
-711 LKVTKF
+711 LKVTRF

-731 EHKDKEIKDKDGN
+731 ENKDKEIKDKDGN

-805 KEVKSEK
+805 KETS
-812 VNESKPSDEVKNL
+812 NESKPSDEVKNL

-842 KEIKDAEVGEN
+842 KEIKDAVVGEN
-853 KNKEIK
+853 KDKEVK

-867 LETTETKDGITT
+867 LETTDTKDGITT
-879 NVYKLKSKKSDEDKI
+879 NVYKLKSESKKSAEDKI

-913 ALVNKKEELKVTRF
+913 ALVNEKEELKVTRF

-967 TTNFYKLKKDKA
+967 TTNFYKLKEDKS

-1004 KNETKDLKSE
+1004 KDETKPLNKSE

>member
-10 YGFRRSKVTKSLCGA
+10 YGFRKSKVTKSLCGA

-64 TYSLPGERPTKT
+64 TYSLPGDKPTKT
-76 GNFEVTFIEV
+76 GNFEVTFVEV

-129 WFLTYNDYDRANPD
+129 WFLTYSDYDRANPD

-198 AKVTSYAKPVTESNN
+198 ARVTSYAKPVTESN
-213 FSNPSRPNKQS
+213 S
-224 GYTSPEITEYLNT
+224 

-394 EKAKQFEAEKVAKE
+394 EKAKQFEAE
-408 KAAKVEQERIAK
+408 
-420 EKAAKAEQERVVK
+420 RV
-433 EKAAK
+433 
-438 AEQERVA
+438 
-445 KEKAAKTEAEKVAKE
+445 
-460 KAAKAESE
+460 
-468 KVAKEKAAKA
+468 
-478 EQERIAKEKAAKAEA
+478 AKEKAAKAEA
-493 ERVAKEKAVK
+493 ERVAKEKAAK

-540 EVNKS
+540 EVNKP

-563 DEEGK
+563 DEDGK
-568 DLKDPVEGEIK
+568 DLKEPVEGEIK

-674 SQSVKPDKKVD
+674 SQSVKPDKKAD

-696 NNADEVKNLVAEKDE
+696 NNTDEVKNLVAEKDE
-711 LKVTKF
+711 LKVTRF

-731 EHKDKEIKDKDGN
+731 KHKDKEIKDKNGN

-778 NKETS
+778 NKE
-783 DNKEVTEGTK
+783 VTEDSKSEIKEETKSETKENK

-805 KEVKSEK
+805 KETS
-812 VNESKPSDEVKNL
+812 NETKPSDEVKNL

-837 VTKDG
+837 VTKD
-842 KEIKDAEVGEN
+842 
-853 KNKEIK
+853 
-859 DKDGNVYE
+859 
-867 LETTETKDGITT
+867 
-879 NVYKLKSKKSDEDKI
+879 
-894 SDLVD
+894 
-899 EVNKADEKDSDATK
+899 
-913 ALVNKKEELKVTRF
+913 
-927 LNDKGKEIKES
+927 GKEIKES

-967 TTNFYKLKKDKA
+967 TTNFYKLKEDKA
-979 EEKSDDKKS
+979 EEKTEDKKS

-995 EDKKSDKEI
+995 ENKKSDKEI
-1004 KNETKDLKSE
+1004 KDETKSLNKSE
-1014 NKPSNKSNDS
+1014 NKPSNKSNNS

-1031 FTQESGSSTR
+1031 FSQESGSSTR
-1041 QLPNTNT
+1041 KLPNTNT

>member
-10 YGFRRSKVTKSLCGA
+10 YGFRKSKVTKSLCGA

-64 TYSLPGERPTKT
+64 TYSLPGDKPTKT
-76 GNFEVTFIEV
+76 GNFEVTFVEV

-129 WFLTYNDYDRANPD
+129 WFLTYSDYDRANPD

-198 AKVTSYAKPVTESNN
+198 ARVTSYAKPVTESN
-213 FSNPSRPNKQS
+213 S
-224 GYTSPEITEYLNT
+224 

-384 KQGKHYLESQ
+384 KQGKYYLESQ
-394 EKAKQFEAEKVAKE
+394 EKAKQFEAERVS
-408 KAAKVEQERIAK
+408 K
-420 EKAAKAEQERVVK
+420 EKAAKAEQERVAK

-445 KEKAAKTEAEKVAKE
+445 KEKAAKTEAER
-460 KAAKAESE
+460 
-468 KVAKEKAAKA
+468 VAKEKAAKA
-478 EQERIAKEKAAKAEA
+478 EQERVAKEKAAKAEAEKVAKEKAAKAEA
-493 ERVAKEKAVK
+493 ERVAKEKAAK
-503 AEQERVAKEKA
+503 AEAEKVAKEKAAKAEAERVAKEKA
-514 AKAEAERVAKEKA
+514 AKAETERVAKEKA

-540 EVNKS
+540 EVNKP
-545 EVMNLVTEKSEL
+545 EIMNLVTDKSEL

-563 DEEGK
+563 DEDGK

-674 SQSVKPDKKVD
+674 SQSVKPDKKAD
-685 EDKMANLVDEV
+685 EDKMSNLVDEV
-696 NNADEVKNLVAEKDE
+696 NNTDEVKNLVAEKDE
-711 LKVTKF
+711 LKVTRF

-842 KEIKDAEVGEN
+842 KEIKEAEVGEN
-853 KNKEIK
+853 KDKEVK

-867 LETTETKDGITT
+867 LETTDTKDGITT
-879 NVYKLKSKKSDEDKI
+879 NVYKLKSESKKSDEDKI

-913 ALVNKKEELKVTRF
+913 ALVNEKEELKVTRF

-947 IKDKDGNVYELE
+947 FKDKDGNVYELE

-967 TTNFYKLKKDKA
+967 TTNFYKLKEDKA
-979 EEKSDDKKS
+979 EEKSADKKS

-1004 KNETKDLKSE
+1004 KNESKPLNKSE

-1031 FTQESGSSTR
+1031 FSQESGSSTR

-1073 KKFRSEK
+1073 KKIRSEK

>member
-10 YGFRRSKVTKSLCGA
+10 YGFRKSKVTKSLCGA

-76 GNFEVTFIEV
+76 GNFEVTFVEV

-143 ADKESPRNIFKKG
+143 ADQESPRNIFKKG

-213 FSNPSRPNKQS
+213 FSNQSRPNKQS

-384 KQGKHYLESQ
+384 KQGKYYLESQ
-394 EKAKQFEAEKVAKE
+394 EKAKQFEAERVAKE
-408 KAAKVEQERIAK
+408 KAVKAEQERIA
-420 EKAAKAEQERVVK
+420 K

-445 KEKAAKTEAEKVAKE
+445 KEKAAK
-460 KAAKAESE
+460 
-468 KVAKEKAAKA
+468 A
-478 EQERIAKEKAAKAEA
+478 EQ
-493 ERVAKEKAVK
+493 ERVAKEKAAK

-545 EVMNLVTEKSEL
+545 EIMNLVTEKSEL

-563 DEEGK
+563 DEDGK

-602 GITTHKYKK
+602 GVTTHKYKK

-654 KEVKSEKETTV
+654 KEAKSEKETTV

-711 LKVTKF
+711 LKVTRF
-717 VTKDGKEIKEAEVG
+717 VTRDGKEIKDAEVG
-731 EHKDKEIKDKDGN
+731 EHKDKEVKDKDGN

-764 KETTAETNKVTSEE
+764 KESEIKPSVE

-783 DNKEVTEGTK
+783 DNKELAKETK
-793 SEVKEDV
+793 SEVKEDT
-800 KVEDN
+800 KPEEN
-805 KEVKSEK
+805 KEVKPEK
-812 VNESKPSDEVKNL
+812 ETINEFKPSDEVKNL

-842 KEIKDAEVGEN
+842 KEIKEATVGEN
-853 KNKEIK
+853 KDKEIK
-859 DKDGNVYE
+859 DKNGNVYD

-879 NVYKLKSKKSDEDKI
+879 NVYKLKSESKKSAEDKI

-913 ALVNKKEELKVTRF
+913 ALVNEKEELKVTRF

-967 TTNFYKLKKDKA
+967 TTNFYKLKEDKA

>member
-10 YGFRRSKVTKSLCGA
+10 YGFRKSKVTKSLCGA

-129 WFLTYNDYDRANPD
+129 WFLTYTDYDRANPD
-143 ADKESPRNIFKKG
+143 ADQESPRNIFKKG

-198 AKVTSYAKPVTESNN
+198 ARVTSYAKPVTEPNN
-213 FSNPSRPNKQS
+213 FSNQSRPNKQS

-384 KQGKHYLESQ
+384 KQGKYYLESQ
-394 EKAKQFEAEKVAKE
+394 EKAKQFEAERVSKE
-408 KAAKVEQERIAK
+408 KAA
-420 EKAAKAEQERVVK
+420 
-433 EKAAK
+433 
-438 AEQERVA
+438 
-445 KEKAAKTEAEKVAKE
+445 
-460 KAAKAESE
+460 
-468 KVAKEKAAKA
+468 
-478 EQERIAKEKAAKAEA
+478 
-493 ERVAKEKAVK
+493 K

-527 IKEKEALVEKAIE
+527 AKAETERVAKEKAIKEKEALVEKAIE
-540 EVNKS
+540 EVNKP
-545 EVMNLVTEKSEL
+545 EIMNLVTDKSEL

-563 DEEGK
+563 DEDGK

-696 NNADEVKNLVAEKDE
+696 NNVDEVKNLVAEKDE

-717 VTKDGKEIKEAEVG
+717 VTKDGKEIKETEVG

-805 KEVKSEK
+805 KEVKPEK

-842 KEIKDAEVGEN
+842 KEIKDAVVGEN
-853 KNKEIK
+853 KDKEVK

-867 LETTETKDGITT
+867 LETTDTKDGITT
-879 NVYKLKSKKSDEDKI
+879 NVYKLKSESKKTDEDKI

-967 TTNFYKLKKDKA
+967 TTNFYKLKEDKA

-1048 GNEYGAALAGAS
+1048 GNEYSAALAGAS

>member
-10 YGFRRSKVTKSLCGA
+10 YGFRKSKVTKSLCGA

-64 TYSLPGERPTKT
+64 TYSLPGDKPTKT
-76 GNFEVTFIEV
+76 GNFEVTFVEV

-120 VGAGEYSKG
+120 VGASEYSKG
-129 WFLTYNDYDRANPD
+129 WFLTYSDYDRANPD

-198 AKVTSYAKPVTESNN
+198 ARVTSYAKPVTESN
-213 FSNPSRPNKQS
+213 S
-224 GYTSPEITEYLNT
+224 

-283 ILSDNGQTEN
+283 ILLDDGQTEN

-384 KQGKHYLESQ
+384 KQSKYYLESQ
-394 EKAKQFEAEKVAKE
+394 EKVKQFEAERVA
-408 KAAKVEQERIAK
+408 
-420 EKAAKAEQERVVK
+420 K

-445 KEKAAKTEAEKVAKE
+445 KEKT
-460 KAAKAESE
+460 
-468 KVAKEKAAKA
+468 AKA
-478 EQERIAKEKAAKAEA
+478 EQERI
-493 ERVAKEKAVK
+493 
-503 AEQERVAKEKA
+503 AKEKA

-540 EVNKS
+540 EVNKP

-563 DEEGK
+563 DEDGK

-588 GFITHEF
+588 GFTTHEF

-665 KPETKLEDK
+665 KSETKLEDK
-674 SQSVKPDKKVD
+674 SQSVKPDKKAD
-685 EDKMANLVDEV
+685 EDKMSNLVDEV
-696 NNADEVKNLVAEKDE
+696 NN
-711 LKVTKF
+711 T
-717 VTKDGKEIKEAEVG
+717 
-731 EHKDKEIKDKDGN
+731 
-744 VYELETTETKDGIT
+744 
-758 TNVYKL
+758 
-764 KETTAETNKVTSEE
+764 
-778 NKETS
+778 
-783 DNKEVTEGTK
+783 
-793 SEVKEDV
+793 
-800 KVEDN
+800 
-805 KEVKSEK
+805 
-812 VNESKPSDEVKNL
+812 DEVKNL

-842 KEIKDAEVGEN
+842 KEIKEAEVGEN

-879 NVYKLKSKKSDEDKI
+879 NVYKLKSESKKSAEDKI

-913 ALVNKKEELKVTRF
+913 ALVNEKEELKVTRF

-967 TTNFYKLKKDKA
+967 TSNFYKLKEDKV
-979 EEKSDDKKS
+979 EDKKS

-1004 KNETKDLKSE
+1004 KDETKPLNKSE

>member
-10 YGFRRSKVTKSLCGA
+10 YGFRKSKVTKSLCGA

-64 TYSLPGERPTKT
+64 TYSLPGDKPTKT
-76 GNFEVTFIEV
+76 GNFEVTFVEV

-129 WFLTYNDYDRANPD
+129 WFLTYSDYDRANPD

-198 AKVTSYAKPVTESNN
+198 ARVTSYAKPVTESN
-213 FSNPSRPNKQS
+213 S
-224 GYTSPEITEYLNT
+224 

-384 KQGKHYLESQ
+384 KQGKYYLESQ
-394 EKAKQFEAEKVAKE
+394 EKAKQFEAERVA
-408 KAAKVEQERIAK
+408 
-420 EKAAKAEQERVVK
+420 K

-445 KEKAAKTEAEKVAKE
+445 KEKAAKAEAEKV
-460 KAAKAESE
+460 
-468 KVAKEKAAKA
+468 
-478 EQERIAKEKAAKAEA
+478 AKEKAAKAEA
-493 ERVAKEKAVK
+493 ERVAKEKA
-503 AEQERVAKEKA
+503 
-514 AKAEAERVAKEKA
+514 AKAETERVAKEKA

-540 EVNKS
+540 EVNKP
-545 EVMNLVTEKSEL
+545 EIMNLVTDKSEL

-563 DEEGK
+563 DEDGK
-568 DLKDPVEGEIK
+568 DLKDPVGGEIK

-654 KEVKSEKETTV
+654 KEVKSEKETTA

-674 SQSVKPDKKVD
+674 SQSVKPDKKAD

-696 NNADEVKNLVAEKDE
+696 NNTDEVKNLVAEKDE
-711 LKVTKF
+711 LKVTRF

-805 KEVKSEK
+805 KETS
-812 VNESKPSDEVKNL
+812 NESKPSDEIKNL

-879 NVYKLKSKKSDEDKI
+879 NVYKLKSESKKSAEDKI

-899 EVNKADEKDSDATK
+899 EVNKVDEKDSDATK
-913 ALVNKKEELKVTRF
+913 ALVNEKEELKVTRF

-967 TTNFYKLKKDKA
+967 TTNFYKLKEDKA

-1004 KNETKDLKSE
+1004 KDETKPLDLKSD

-1024 NSSSSKG
+1024 NNSSSKG
-1031 FTQESGSSTR
+1031 FSQESGSSTR

>member
-10 YGFRRSKVTKSLCGA
+10 YGFRKSKVTKSLCGA

-64 TYSLPGERPTKT
+64 TYSLPGDKPTKT
-76 GNFEVTFIEV
+76 GNFEVTFVEV

-129 WFLTYNDYDRANPD
+129 WFLTYSDYDRANPD

-198 AKVTSYAKPVTESNN
+198 ARVTSYAKPVTESN
-213 FSNPSRPNKQS
+213 S
-224 GYTSPEITEYLNT
+224 

-394 EKAKQFEAEKVAKE
+394 EKAKQFEAE
-408 KAAKVEQERIAK
+408 
-420 EKAAKAEQERVVK
+420 RV
-433 EKAAK
+433 
-438 AEQERVA
+438 
-445 KEKAAKTEAEKVAKE
+445 
-460 KAAKAESE
+460 
-468 KVAKEKAAKA
+468 
-478 EQERIAKEKAAKAEA
+478 AKEKAAKAEA
-493 ERVAKEKAVK
+493 ERVAKEKAAK

-540 EVNKS
+540 EVNKP

-563 DEEGK
+563 DEDGK
-568 DLKDPVEGEIK
+568 DLKEPVEGEIK

-674 SQSVKPDKKVD
+674 SQSVKPDKKAD

-696 NNADEVKNLVAEKDE
+696 NNTDEVKNLVAEKDE
-711 LKVTKF
+711 LKVTRF

-731 EHKDKEIKDKDGN
+731 KHKDKEIKDKDGN

-778 NKETS
+778 NKE
-783 DNKEVTEGTK
+783 VTEDSKSEIKEETKSETKENK

-805 KEVKSEK
+805 KETS
-812 VNESKPSDEVKNL
+812 NETKPSDEVKNL

-837 VTKDG
+837 VTKD
-842 KEIKDAEVGEN
+842 
-853 KNKEIK
+853 
-859 DKDGNVYE
+859 
-867 LETTETKDGITT
+867 
-879 NVYKLKSKKSDEDKI
+879 
-894 SDLVD
+894 
-899 EVNKADEKDSDATK
+899 
-913 ALVNKKEELKVTRF
+913 
-927 LNDKGKEIKES
+927 GKEIKES

-967 TTNFYKLKKDKA
+967 TTNFYKLKEDKA
-979 EEKSDDKKS
+979 EEKTEDKKS

-995 EDKKSDKEI
+995 ENKKSDKEI
-1004 KNETKDLKSE
+1004 KDETKSLNKSE
-1014 NKPSNKSNDS
+1014 NKPSNKSNNS

-1031 FTQESGSSTR
+1031 FSQESGSSTR
-1041 QLPNTNT
+1041 KLPNTNT

>member
-10 YGFRRSKVTKSLCGA
+10 YGFRKSKVTKSLCGA

-64 TYSLPGERPTKT
+64 TYSLPGDKPTKT
-76 GNFEVTFIEV
+76 GNFEVTFVEV

-129 WFLTYNDYDRANPD
+129 WFLTYSDYDRANPD

-198 AKVTSYAKPVTESNN
+198 ARVTSYAKPVTESN
-213 FSNPSRPNKQS
+213 S
-224 GYTSPEITEYLNT
+224 

-384 KQGKHYLESQ
+384 KQGKYYLESQ
-394 EKAKQFEAEKVAKE
+394 EKAKQFEAERVS
-408 KAAKVEQERIAK
+408 K
-420 EKAAKAEQERVVK
+420 EKAAKAEQERVAK

-445 KEKAAKTEAEKVAKE
+445 KEKAAKTEAER
-460 KAAKAESE
+460 
-468 KVAKEKAAKA
+468 VAKEKAAKA
-478 EQERIAKEKAAKAEA
+478 EQERVAKEKAAKAEAEKVAKEKAAKAEA
-493 ERVAKEKAVK
+493 ERVAKEKAAK
-503 AEQERVAKEKA
+503 AEAEKVAKEKAAKAEAERVAKEKA
-514 AKAEAERVAKEKA
+514 AKAETERVAKEKA

-540 EVNKS
+540 EVNKP
-545 EVMNLVTEKSEL
+545 EIMNLVTDKSEL

-563 DEEGK
+563 DEDGK

-674 SQSVKPDKKVD
+674 SQSVKPDKKAD
-685 EDKMANLVDEV
+685 EDKMSNLVDEV
-696 NNADEVKNLVAEKDE
+696 NNTDEVKNLVAEKDE
-711 LKVTKF
+711 LKVTRF

-842 KEIKDAEVGEN
+842 KEIKEAEVGEN
-853 KNKEIK
+853 KDKEVK

-867 LETTETKDGITT
+867 LETTDTKDGITT
-879 NVYKLKSKKSDEDKI
+879 NVYKLKSESKKSDEDKI

-913 ALVNKKEELKVTRF
+913 ALVNEKEELKVTRF

-947 IKDKDGNVYELE
+947 FKDKDGNVYELE

-967 TTNFYKLKKDKA
+967 TTNFYKLKEDKA

-1004 KNETKDLKSE
+1004 KNESKPLNKSE

-1031 FTQESGSSTR
+1031 FSQESGSSTR

-1073 KKFRSEK
+1073 KKIRSEK